1 MTHVVIILS
10 NYMSDETNNLTSNA
24 RRALVLAKEEAQ
36 MLRNKYCGTEHILLG
51 LINMG
56 DTLVSS
62 VLENFDV
69 DLDELRHVIYDNISQ
84 EGNDPVS
91 IKDITLTPRV
101 NRVIKRAES
110 FAVKLE
116 RDKVDVEHL
125 FLGLLYESDGVG
137 NSVLRSF
144 GVDFDQVKR
153 EINKEL
159 GRVDPDDDKKFI
171 DKDDQEVL
179 NLKNLQKFGID
190 LTRLAFRKKLGK
202 FIGREPE
209 VERVIRILC
218 RKTKNNPVLIG
229 EPGVGKT
236 AIIEGLAQRIVD
248 GNVPETIASKHVFSL
263 DLAGMVAGTKYR
275 GQFEERLTNVIKEVK
290 RNKNI
295 ILFIDEMHLIVGAGS
310 AEGSMDAANILK
322 PALARGHLRC
332 IGATTPDEF
341 RNSIENDGAL
351 DRRFQPVKVKE
362 PTVADAIKIMR
373 GIKKEFETFHNVKYE
388 DKVIVK
394 AVNLS
399 KRYITDRF
407 LPDKAIDIIDEL
419 GAGKHTTVK
428 KYTDLRK
435 QKQLAEQYGQKKE
448 SLVKGQQFE
457 EASKY
462 RDKERDAL
470 DQVLALTSEIKDTKT
485 KPSKITETDV
495 EDVITGMTGIPV
507 RSDKDAQKKVL
518 NLHKTLSKEVIG
530 QGDAIVSVSD
540 SLKRSVVGINDP
552 GRPVGSFLFLGCTG
566 VGKTH
571 LSKMLAENMFGNK
584 EDIVQIDMSEMMEPH
599 SVSKLIGAPPGYV
612 GYGKGGKLTEYIR
625 KNPYSL
631 VLFDEV
637 EKAHPDVLNI
647 LLQILE
653 EGKIT
658 DSNGRS
664 INFRNTVVVMT
675 TNVGAERIQQ
685 PVPIGFSGGS
695 ATQDKHKYVEERAL
709 EEVKKH
715 FKPEFLNRIDD
726 LIVFNN
732 LGREQLEKIV
742 HLNFKDYTK
751 RAQSQHKVSLKLN
764 KSAIDLILEKGYDE
778 KFGARE
784 INRTIKKLFETRYAT
799 ELLSGKIP
807 EGSTVS
813 IGARAKKLTLTV
825 TKD

>member
-1 MTHVVIILS
+1 
-10 NYMSDETNNLTSNA
+10 MSDETNNLTSNA

-62 VLENFDV
+62 VLENFEV
-69 DLDELRHVIYDNISQ
+69 DMDELRHVIYDNISQ

-110 FAVKLE
+110 FAAKLE

-159 GRVDPDDDKKFI
+159 GRVDADDDKKFI

-202 FIGREPE
+202 FIGRETE

-362 PTVADAIKIMR
+362 PTVADAIKILR
-373 GIKKEFETFHNVKYE
+373 GIKKEFEAFHNVKYE

-435 QKQLAEQYGQKKE
+435 QKQLAEQHGQKKE

-470 DQVLALTSEIKDTKT
+470 DQVMALTSEIKDTKA

-571 LSKMLAENMFGNK
+571 LSKMLAENMFGSK

-709 EEVKKH
+709 DEVKKH

-732 LGREQLEKIV
+732 LGKDQLEKIV

-751 RAQSQHKVSLKLN
+751 RAQNQHKVSLKLN

>member
-62 VLENFDV
+62 VLENFEV
-69 DLDELRHVIYDNISQ
+69 DMDELRHVIYDNISQ

-91 IKDITLTPRV
+91 IKAITLTPRV

-110 FAVKLE
+110 FAAKLE

-159 GRVDPDDDKKFI
+159 GRVDADDDKKFI

-202 FIGREPE
+202 FIGRETE

-362 PTVADAIKIMR
+362 PTVADAIKILR
-373 GIKKEFETFHNVKYE
+373 GIKKEFEAFHNVKYE

-435 QKQLAEQYGQKKE
+435 QKQLAEQHGQKKE

-470 DQVLALTSEIKDTKT
+470 DQVMALTSEIKDTKA

-571 LSKMLAENMFGNK
+571 LSKMLAENMFGSK

-709 EEVKKH
+709 DEVKKH

-732 LGREQLEKIV
+732 LGKDQLEKIV

-751 RAQSQHKVSLKLN
+751 RAQNQHKVSLKLN

>member
-62 VLENFDV
+62 VLENFEV
-69 DLDELRHVIYDNISQ
+69 DMDELRHVIYDNISQ

-91 IKDITLTPRV
+91 IKAITLTPRV

-110 FAVKLE
+110 FAAKLE

-153 EINKEL
+153 AINKEL
-159 GRVDPDDDKKFI
+159 GRVDADDDKKFI

-202 FIGREPE
+202 FIGRETE

-362 PTVADAIKIMR
+362 PTVADAIKILR
-373 GIKKEFETFHNVKYE
+373 GIKKEFEAFHNVKYE

-435 QKQLAEQYGQKKE
+435 QKQLAEQHGQKKE

-470 DQVLALTSEIKDTKT
+470 DQVMALTSEIKDTKA

-571 LSKMLAENMFGNK
+571 LSKMLAENMFGSK

-709 EEVKKH
+709 DEVKKH

-732 LGREQLEKIV
+732 LGKDQLEKIV

-751 RAQSQHKVSLKLN
+751 RAQNQHKVSLKLN

>member
-62 VLENFDV
+62 VLENFEV
-69 DLDELRHVIYDNISQ
+69 DMDELRHVIYDNISQ

-91 IKDITLTPRV
+91 IKAITLTPRV

-110 FAVKLE
+110 FAAKLE

-159 GRVDPDDDKKFI
+159 GRVDADDDKKFI

-202 FIGREPE
+202 FIGRETE

-322 PALARGHLRC
+322 PALARGQLRC

-362 PTVADAIKIMR
+362 PTVADAIKILR
-373 GIKKEFETFHNVKYE
+373 GIKKEFEAFHNVKYE

-435 QKQLAEQYGQKKE
+435 QKQLAEQHGQKKE

-470 DQVLALTSEIKDTKT
+470 DQVMALTSEIKDTKA

-571 LSKMLAENMFGNK
+571 LSKMLAENMFGSK

-709 EEVKKH
+709 DEVKKH

-732 LGREQLEKIV
+732 LGKDQLEKIV

-751 RAQSQHKVSLKLN
+751 RAQNQHKVSLKLN

>member
-62 VLENFDV
+62 VLENFEV
-69 DLDELRHVIYDNISQ
+69 DMDELRHVIYDNISQ

-91 IKDITLTPRV
+91 IKAITLTPRV

-110 FAVKLE
+110 FAAKLE

-159 GRVDPDDDKKFI
+159 GRVDADDDKKFI

-202 FIGREPE
+202 FIGRETE

-362 PTVADAIKIMR
+362 PTVADAIKILR
-373 GIKKEFETFHNVKYE
+373 GIKKEFEAFHNVKYE

-394 AVNLS
+394 AVKLS

-435 QKQLAEQYGQKKE
+435 QKQLAEQHGQKKE

-470 DQVLALTSEIKDTKT
+470 DQVMALTSEIKDTKA

-571 LSKMLAENMFGNK
+571 LSKMLAENMFGSK

-709 EEVKKH
+709 DEVKKH

-732 LGREQLEKIV
+732 LGKDQLEKIV

-751 RAQSQHKVSLKLN
+751 RAQNQHKVSLKLN

>member
-1 MTHVVIILS
+1 
-10 NYMSDETNNLTSNA
+10 MSDETNNLTSNA

-62 VLENFDV
+62 VLENFEV
-69 DLDELRHVIYDNISQ
+69 DMDELRHVIYDNISQ

-91 IKDITLTPRV
+91 LKDITLTPRV

-110 FAVKLE
+110 FAAKLE

-159 GRVDPDDDKKFI
+159 GRVDADDDKKFI

-179 NLKNLQKFGID
+179 NLKNFGID

-202 FIGREPE
+202 FIGRETE

-362 PTVADAIKIMR
+362 PTVADAIKILR

-394 AVNLS
+394 AVKLS

-435 QKQLAEQYGQKKE
+435 QKQLAEQHGQKKE

-470 DQVLALTSEIKDTKT
+470 DQVMALTSEIKDTKA

-571 LSKMLAENMFGNK
+571 LSKMLAENMFGSK

-709 EEVKKH
+709 DEVKKH

-732 LGREQLEKIV
+732 LGKDQLEKIV

-751 RAQSQHKVSLKLN
+751 RAQNQHKVSLKLN

>member
-1 MTHVVIILS
+1 
-10 NYMSDETNNLTSNA
+10 MSDETNNLTSNA

-62 VLENFDV
+62 VLENFEV
-69 DLDELRHVIYDNISQ
+69 DMDELRHVIYDNISQ

-91 IKDITLTPRV
+91 LKDITLTPRV

-110 FAVKLE
+110 FAAKLE

-159 GRVDPDDDKKFI
+159 GRVDADDDKKFI

-202 FIGREPE
+202 FIGRETE

-362 PTVADAIKIMR
+362 PTVADAIKILR
-373 GIKKEFETFHNVKYE
+373 GIKKEFEAFHNVKYE

-435 QKQLAEQYGQKKE
+435 QKQLAEQHGQKKE

-470 DQVLALTSEIKDTKT
+470 DQVMALTSEIKDTKA

-571 LSKMLAENMFGNK
+571 LSKMLAENMFGSK

-709 EEVKKH
+709 DEVKKH

-732 LGREQLEKIV
+732 LGKDQLEKIV

-751 RAQSQHKVSLKLN
+751 RAQNQHKVSLKLN

>member
-470 DQVLALTSEIKDTKT
+470 DQVMALTSEIKDTKT

-825 TKD
+825 AKD

>member
-1 MTHVVIILS
+1 
-10 NYMSDETNNLTSNA
+10 MSDETNNLTSNA

-62 VLENFDV
+62 VLENFEV
-69 DLDELRHVIYDNISQ
+69 DMDELRHVIYDNISQ

-91 IKDITLTPRV
+91 IKAITLTPRV

-110 FAVKLE
+110 FAAKLE

-159 GRVDPDDDKKFI
+159 GRVDADDDKKFI

-202 FIGREPE
+202 FIGRETE

-362 PTVADAIKIMR
+362 PTVADAIKILR
-373 GIKKEFETFHNVKYE
+373 GIKKEFEAFHNVKYE

-435 QKQLAEQYGQKKE
+435 QKQLAEQHGQKKE

-470 DQVLALTSEIKDTKT
+470 DQVMALTSEIKDTKA

-571 LSKMLAENMFGNK
+571 LSKMLAENMFGSK

-709 EEVKKH
+709 DEVKKH

-732 LGREQLEKIV
+732 LGKDQLEKIV

-751 RAQSQHKVSLKLN
+751 RAQNQHKVSLKLN

>member
-10 NYMSDETNNLTSNA
+10 NYMSDGTNKLTSNA

-36 MLRNKYCGTEHILLG
+36 LLRNKYCGTEHILLG
-51 LINMG
+51 LINIG

-69 DLDELRHVIYDNISQ
+69 DMEELRHVIYDNISQ

-91 IKDITLTPRV
+91 IKDISLTPRV

-110 FAVKLE
+110 FAAKLE
-116 RDKVDVEHL
+116 RDKVDVEHI

-171 DKDDQEVL
+171 DKNDQEVL
-179 NLKNLQKFGID
+179 GLKNLQKYGID

-202 FIGREPE
+202 FIGRETE

-275 GQFEERLTNVIKEVK
+275 GQFEERLTNVIREVK
-290 RNKNI
+290 KNKNI
-295 ILFIDEMHLIVGAGS
+295 ILFIDELHLIVGAGS

-322 PALARGHLRC
+322 PALSRGQLRC

-351 DRRFQPVKVKE
+351 DRRFQAVKVKE
-362 PTVADAIKIMR
+362 PTVGDAIKILR
-373 GIKKEFETFHNVKYE
+373 GIKKEFEVFHNVKYE

-394 AVNLS
+394 AVKLS

-435 QKQLAEQYGQKKE
+435 QKQLAEQHGQKKE

-462 RDKERDAL
+462 RDKEREAL
-470 DQVLALTSEIKDTKT
+470 DQIKALTSEIKDTKT

-495 EDVITGMTGIPV
+495 EDVVTGMTGIPV

-518 NLHKTLSKEVIG
+518 NLHKALSKEVIG

-584 EDIVQIDMSEMMEPH
+584 EDIVQIDMSEMMESH

-637 EKAHPDVLNI
+637 EKAHPDVLNL

-685 PVPIGFSGGS
+685 PVPIGFSGGG
-695 ATQDKHKYVEERAL
+695 TTKDRHKYVEERAL
-709 EEVKKH
+709 DEVKKH

-732 LGREQLEKIV
+732 LGKEQLEQIV
-742 HLNFKDYTK
+742 QLNFKDYTK

-807 EGSTVS
+807 EGSIVS

>member
-1 MTHVVIILS
+1 
-10 NYMSDETNNLTSNA
+10 MSDETNILTSNA
-24 RRALVLAKEEAQ
+24 KRALALAKEEAKA
-36 MLRNKYCGTEHILLG
+36 LRNRYCGTEHILLG

-56 DTLVSS
+56 DTLVSG

-84 EGNDPVS
+84 EGNDPVK
-91 IKDITLTPRV
+91 IPDIVLTPRV
-101 NRVIKRAES
+101 NRVLKRAES
-110 FAVKLE
+110 FATKLE
-116 RDKVDVEHL
+116 RDKVDVEHI

-144 GVDFDQVKR
+144 GVDYDQVRR

-159 GRVDPDDDKKFI
+159 GRVDTDDDGKTFI
-171 DKDDQEVL
+171 EKDDQQVL
-179 NLKNLQKFGID
+179 SLKNLQRFGID

-202 FIGREPE
+202 FIGREDE
-209 VERVIRILC
+209 VERVVRILC

-263 DLAGMVAGTKYR
+263 DLAGMEAGTKYR
-275 GQFEERLTNVIKEVK
+275 SQFEERLTDVIKEVK
-290 RNKNI
+290 KNKNI

-322 PALARGHLRC
+322 PALARGQLRC

-351 DRRFQPVKVKE
+351 DRRFQSVKVKE
-362 PTVADAIKIMR
+362 PSVDDTIKILR
-373 GIKKEFETFHNVKYE
+373 GIKKEFETFHNVKYQ
-388 DKVIVK
+388 DDIITK
-394 AVNLS
+394 AVKLS
-399 KRYITDRF
+399 KRYITDRY
-407 LPDKAIDIIDEL
+407 LPDKAIDIIDEI
-419 GAGKHTTVK
+419 GAGKHTTVT
-428 KYTDLRK
+428 KYTELRK
-435 QKQLAEQYGQKKE
+435 QKTLAEQYKQKKE

-462 RDKERDAL
+462 RDKEREAL
-470 DQVLALTSEIKDTKT
+470 ELVTELTNDIKDTKA
-485 KPSKITETDV
+485 KPTVITECDV
-495 EDVITGMTGIPV
+495 EDVVTGMTGIPV

-518 NLHKTLSKEVIG
+518 NLYRSLNKEVIG
-530 QGDAIVSVSD
+530 QDNAIESVSD

-552 GRPVGSFLFLGCTG
+552 GKPVGSFLFLGCTG

-571 LSKMLAENMFGNK
+571 LSKMLAENMFGSK
-584 EDIVQIDMSEMMEPH
+584 EDIVQIDMSEMMESH
-599 SVSKLIGAPPGYV
+599 SVSKLIGSPPGYV

-653 EGKIT
+653 EGKVT
-658 DSNGRS
+658 DSNGRN
-664 INFRNTVVVMT
+664 INFRNTVIVMT

-685 PVPIGFSGGS
+685 PVPIGFVNPD
-695 ATQDKHKYVEERAL
+695 TIEDKNKFVQETAL

-732 LGREQLEKIV
+732 LGEKELEKIV
-742 HLNFKDYTK
+742 QLNFKDYIK
-751 RAQSQHKVSLKLN
+751 RAKTQHNVTLKLN
-764 KSAIDLILEKGYDE
+764 KSAVDLILKEGYDE

-784 INRTIKKLFETRYAT
+784 IKRTIKKLFETRYAT
-799 ELLSGKIP
+799 DLLSGKIP
-807 EGSTVS
+807 KQSTVS
-813 IGARAKKLTLTV
+813 VGARNKKLTLTV
-825 TKD
+825 STE